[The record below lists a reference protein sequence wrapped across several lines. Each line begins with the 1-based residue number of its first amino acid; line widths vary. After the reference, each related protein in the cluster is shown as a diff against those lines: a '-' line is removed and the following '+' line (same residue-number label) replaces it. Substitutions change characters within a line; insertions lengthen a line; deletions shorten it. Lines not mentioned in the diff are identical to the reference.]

1 MMKAFRT
8 KIRYSSSSVIL
19 FLLLTNP
26 GRVLCESNLLTKFFT
41 GYDKAIRP
49 NFDEGKPL
57 TVSVDL
63 YVDAF
68 GNIKEANMEYL
79 IYGYFRQ
86 RWKDSRLAGRL
97 NYTLTI
103 SGADIDKIWVP
114 DPYCYNARE
123 SNMMMLDTQLHSRIS
138 VDPSGDVLYSKGCVK
153 EYLIYGYFRQRWK
166 DSRLAGRLNYT
177 LTISGADIDNIWVPD
192 PYCYNARESNM
203 MMLDT
208 QLHSRI
214 SVDPSGDVLYSK
226 GVTLLA
232 SCDMNLRNF
241 PLDSQNC
248 CLKFGS
254 YGYSTDHIHFE
265 WGPAGVSVG
274 NNEMAQF
281 EYKGNK
287 LSSGIDEYSVGN
299 FSTVTVKFI
308 FERRVGYYIIQVYL
322 PDVFVVALSWIVF
335 WMDKKEMGDRMALG
349 ITTILT
355 IMFLLGSLNATMP
368 RVSYPKAL
376 DWYLLVSFTFV
387 FLSLIECMVVFILTL
402 RSGENKDNSKYKL
415 SSIPLSTMDISELTL
430 PPLENSVNGN
440 KEIHI
445 NGKAH
450 RLCSPEKKDGNVRDD
465 RLARYLIDSSY
476 KTTAADRVDQASRFL
491 FPVFFVIYNI
501 VYWAMYA
508 LPEKKL
514 EQTSYTSKLTQG
526 EQKPTIVHCHL
537 YVESFGN
544 IEEANM
550 CEVIYTP
557 VCVHCLLSK
566 DKGSPSSAGR
576 EVWWQTI
583 SKSSKVIT
591 TKEILELES
600 YHYLKLTDLSS
611 GNHNEKMTHFSLQAA
626 VKTAFSIFL
635 LLQLVTLLA
644 SCVMDLRNFPMDSQR
659 CILKFGSYGYSTK
672 DIVFKWIA
680 GKTEVD
686 VGNKEMAQFEYKG
699 SRLTSGIDE
708 FDTGNFSTM
717 TATFSFERRIGYFL
731 IQIYFP
737 DIFVVVL
744 SWTVFWMEKDDMGN
758 RMALGFTTILTI
770 MFLLGS
776 LNGNLPK
783 VSYAKALD
791 WYLLVSFSFV
801 FLSLIEC
808 MVVFLFASKAKQD
821 ETEIKYKKNDIPLRN
836 RFWSSLRSV
845 IGSNSPSSNSPN
857 GGVSNI
863 GCDVD
868 GLEMVHRA
876 TKVGNMVV
884 DDSSVQ
890 EMTSTNSKRM
900 EMIADKIDRASRVI
914 FPSIFILYNI
924 FYWAYY

>member
-8 KIRYSSSSVIL
+8 KIRYSSSSVLL

-63 YVDAF
+63 YVEAF

-123 SNMMMLDTQLHSRIS
+123 SNMMILDTQLHSRIS
-138 VDPSGDVLYSKGCVK
+138 
-153 EYLIYGYFRQRWK
+153 I
-166 DSRLAGRLNYT
+166 
-177 LTISGADIDNIWVPD
+177 
-192 PYCYNARESNM
+192 
-203 MMLDT
+203 
-208 QLHSRI
+208 
-214 SVDPSGDVLYSK
+214 DPSGDVLYSK

-501 VYWAMYA
+501 VYWAVYA
-508 LPEKKL
+508 LPGKKL
-514 EQTSYTSKLTQG
+514 E
-526 EQKPTIVHCHL
+526 
-537 YVESFGN
+537 
-544 IEEANM
+544 
-550 CEVIYTP
+550 
-557 VCVHCLLSK
+557 
-566 DKGSPSSAGR
+566 
-576 EVWWQTI
+576 
-583 SKSSKVIT
+583 
-591 TKEILELES
+591 
-600 YHYLKLTDLSS
+600 
-611 GNHNEKMTHFSLQAA
+611 
-626 VKTAFSIFL
+626 
-635 LLQLVTLLA
+635 
-644 SCVMDLRNFPMDSQR
+644 
-659 CILKFGSYGYSTK
+659 
-672 DIVFKWIA
+672 
-680 GKTEVD
+680 
-686 VGNKEMAQFEYKG
+686 
-699 SRLTSGIDE
+699 
-708 FDTGNFSTM
+708 
-717 TATFSFERRIGYFL
+717 
-731 IQIYFP
+731 
-737 DIFVVVL
+737 
-744 SWTVFWMEKDDMGN
+744 
-758 RMALGFTTILTI
+758 
-770 MFLLGS
+770 
-776 LNGNLPK
+776 
-783 VSYAKALD
+783 
-791 WYLLVSFSFV
+791 
-801 FLSLIEC
+801 
-808 MVVFLFASKAKQD
+808 
-821 ETEIKYKKNDIPLRN
+821 
-836 RFWSSLRSV
+836 
-845 IGSNSPSSNSPN
+845 
-857 GGVSNI
+857 
-863 GCDVD
+863 
-868 GLEMVHRA
+868 
-876 TKVGNMVV
+876 
-884 DDSSVQ
+884 
-890 EMTSTNSKRM
+890 
-900 EMIADKIDRASRVI
+900 
-914 FPSIFILYNI
+914 
-924 FYWAYY
+924 